1 MVNGEPLIG
10 TGDWND
16 GMNLVGKE
24 GRGTSVWLG
33 WLLIATLDAMAPL
46 VKARNPARAN
56 RLRRHRADLT
66 AAIERNGWDGAW
78 DRRGT
83 YDHVTL
89 LGPAQSPEC
98 RIDRIAQAWPVLS
111 GAADPAR
118 AEQAMTSIVQQL
130 IRPDPVFALLFT
142 QPFDMSDQQPG
153 YIKSYPSGL
162 RKNGGQYSHA
172 AMWAILVFA
181 RLGDAAGNLFAML
194 TPVHHVLTPADAAI
208 DTVEPYV
215 VAADAYSTAHH
226 VGRGGWSWHTGSAA
240 WMYRAGIEG
249 LVGLPPVSM
258 SGPAGYL
265 ARGMRG
271 GRCGLGGFRCY
282 LWRV

>member
-1 MVNGEPLIG
+1 MHPIG
-10 TGDWND
+10 TGEWND
-16 GMNLVGKE
+16 GMNRAGIE

-46 VKARNPARAN
+46 VKARNPARAG

-66 AAIERNGWDGAW
+66 AAIERDGWHGAW
-78 DRRGT
+78 DRCGT
-83 YDHVTL
+83 YDHVTV

-118 AEQAMTSIVQQL
+118 AEHAMTSIVQQL
-130 IRPDPVFALLFT
+130 IRPDPGFALLFT
-142 QPFDMSDQQPG
+142 QPFDMLDQQPG
-153 YIKSYPSGL
+153 YIKSYPPGL

-215 VAADAYSTAHH
+215 VAADAYSTAPH
-226 VGRGGWSWHTGSAA
+226 VG
-240 WMYRAGIEG
+240 
-249 LVGLPPVSM
+249 
-258 SGPAGYL
+258 
-265 ARGMRG
+265 RG